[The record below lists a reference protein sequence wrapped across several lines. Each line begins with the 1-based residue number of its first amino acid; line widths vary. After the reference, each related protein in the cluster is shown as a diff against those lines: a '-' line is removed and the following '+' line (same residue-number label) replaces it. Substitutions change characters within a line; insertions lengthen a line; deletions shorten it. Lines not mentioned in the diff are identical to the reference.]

1 MQPVT
6 SNLLSSAMSSNTLA
20 IFPASGGIGGST
32 YRHLLNLIDPKNV
45 ILVAR
50 NPSNIPSSYKDTGLV
65 TRYGDYDKLETLDN
79 AFEGARCLNLI
90 SYASIEH
97 EHRFQASN
105 VNSLCVKVRHLTTLQ
120 VQKYAIDAAVKCGV
134 THIFYS
140 SLGFAG
146 TGTTTDSLAFVMQ
159 AHLDTERYLAKI
171 AAEIPSFSYT
181 IVRQGLY
188 TESYGMYLAFLD
200 LKQPPSQLKL
210 PHDGKGPGISWV
222 KRDELGEGTAHLLA
236 EYASDPKAFPHI
248 NQKLLLS
255 GPEELSIEESVD
267 AIGRVVGKKIEILQC
282 SVDEWASADCVKGA
296 SKYLAGDMA
305 THWATSYEALRHGEG
320 AVVTEHL
327 CRLIGREPE
336 RFEKTIADMAR
347 A

>member
-1 MQPVT
+1 M
-6 SNLLSSAMSSNTLA
+6 NNNTLA

-32 YRHLLNLIDPKNV
+32 YRHLLRLIDPKNV

-50 NPSNIPSSYKDTGLV
+50 TPSNIPSSYKDAGVV

-79 AFEGARCLNLI
+79 AFEGAQCLNLI
-90 SYASIEH
+90 SYASIKH
-97 EHRFQASN
+97 EHRF
-105 VNSLCVKVRHLTTLQ
+105 Q

-134 THIFYS
+134 THVFYS

-188 TESYGMYLAFLD
+188 TESYGMYLAFLN
-200 LKQPPSQLKL
+200 LKQPPSQVKL

-236 EYASDPKAFPHI
+236 KYASNPTAFTHI

-255 GPEELSIEESVD
+255 GPEEMSIEESIN
-267 AIGRVVGKKIEILQC
+267 AIGRVVGKKIEVLQC
-282 SVDEWASADCVKGA
+282 SVDQWVSGDSVQGA

-305 THWATSYEALRHGEG
+305 RHWATSYEALRHGEG

-327 CRLIGREPE
+327 RRLIGREPE
-336 RFEKTIADMAR
+336 RFEKTIADIAK